1 MKILII
7 NGSIHGSQKNS
18 GKMLASLHNYIC
30 ISSNYQ
36 SVQTEVVHLAENKDY
51 RRIEESVLEAEAFIF
66 ITGTYWDSWG
76 SPLQEFLEVA
86 TEWEGK
92 SHFFAKPVAA
102 IVGMHSVGGKSV
114 LSRLLGVLNTFGA
127 WVPPYCGIVFSM
139 AVQEA
144 LKAGSK
150 FSDDLWQP
158 KDIKVLLENLYQSVL
173 LTAPAK
179 KQLSSWDVD
188 SENYTDTWWEG

>member
-1 MKILII
+1 MKFLII

-18 GKMLASLHNYIC
+18 GKILETLQPYISLN
-30 ISSNYQ
+30 SNYKT
-36 SVQTEVVHLAENKDY
+36 VQAEVIHLAENKDY
-51 RRIEESVLEAEAFIF
+51 RRIEKSVLDADAFIF

-76 SPLQEFLEVA
+76 SPLQEFFEVA

-92 SHFFAKPVAA
+92 SHFFAKPIAA

-114 LSRLLGVLNTFGA
+114 LSRLLGVLNSFGA

-139 AVQEA
+139 AAQEA

-158 KDIKVLLENLYQSVL
+158 KDLKVLLENLYQSVL
-173 LTAPAK
+173 LTSSEK
-179 KQLSSWDVD
+179 NKLSSWDVD
-188 SENYTDTWWEG
+188 SENYTDTWWEV